1 MHGLLHG
8 TVPNNMAA
16 WCYYREDRLPE
27 GMVRNGNVQKD
38 SVLTFTRAGNGH
50 VTAAANGTELT
61 TGADALAVLSRTVNE
76 SVQLACIWWLIVH
89 SPSKPLIT
97 TGTVCIRLDTHARLI
112 SAGFAV
118 NSPAFAA
125 AVFDLYV
132 GDQPVSSEARTTAL
146 LAAQRML
153 ASGACICHVV
163 LALQPSV
170 ANRHALHGQAAVQRV
185 ILGDRW
191 CAQ

>member
-1 MHGLLHG
+1 MC
-8 TVPNNMAA
+8 V
-16 WCYYREDRLPE
+16 E
-27 GMVRNGNVQKD
+27 
-38 SVLTFTRAGNGH
+38 
-50 VTAAANGTELT
+50 
-61 TGADALAVLSRTVNE
+61 
-76 SVQLACIWWLIVH
+76 
-89 SPSKPLIT
+89 
-97 TGTVCIRLDTHARLI
+97 LDTHTRLVFP
-112 SAGFAV
+112 GFAV

-153 ASGACICHVV
+153 ASGACMCHVV
-163 LALQPSV
+163 LALQLSV
-170 ANRHALHGQAAVQRV
+170 ASRYALHGQAAVQRV